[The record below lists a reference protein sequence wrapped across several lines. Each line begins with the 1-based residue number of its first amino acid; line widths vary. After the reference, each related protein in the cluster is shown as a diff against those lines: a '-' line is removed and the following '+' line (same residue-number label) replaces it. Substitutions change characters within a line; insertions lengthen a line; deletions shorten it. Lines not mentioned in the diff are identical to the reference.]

1 MESLIVCL
9 GQDCS
14 NQVKEDGAIYSSEEV
29 NVPIGTSCAVC
40 GTDLNG
46 SGYDLLV
53 HQDNEEINNDILY
66 CCDAHCS
73 NEHIKNE
80 EWTTVEMTIVQ
91 KAGSC
96 GVCGRD
102 LPEQCFELVMSN
114 PE

>member
-9 GQDCS
+9 RQDCLD
-14 NQVKEDGAIYSSEEV
+14 QVKEDGAIYSSEEV
-29 NVPIGTSCAVC
+29 NVPIGTSCAIC
-40 GTDLNG
+40 GMELGVT
-46 SGYDLLV
+46 GYDLLV
-53 HQDNEEINNDILY
+53 HQEDEPNNNVLY

-80 EWTTVEMTIVQ
+80 EWTTAEMTIVQ
-91 KAGSC
+91 KAGFC